1 MSFSSAQAGADIIS
15 TPLPKANPSS
25 FASKEASNIYQQWC
39 SQAGWHWQQQSAVAG
54 LHVADHAHQPPT
66 GGNDGSNGDN
76 SSGGDGGADGGDS
89 TGSGQ
94 GGDADGG
101 NDDGSDGGSG
111 GGGSGGSGASIASS
125 SSVSSLVLAVVA
137 AVVLQRLL

>member
-1 MSFSSAQAGADIIS
+1 MSFSSAQAGVDIIS
-15 TPLPKANPSS
+15 APLPKADPSS

-39 SQAGWHWQQQSAVAG
+39 SQAGWHWQQQIAVAG
-54 LHVADHAHQPPT
+54 LHVANRAHQPPT

-76 SSGGDGGADGGDS
+76 GSGGDGGADGGDS
-89 TGSGQ
+89 TGGGQ
-94 GGDADGG
+94 GGDA
-101 NDDGSDGGSG
+101 DDGSDGGSG
-111 GGGSGGSGASIASS
+111 GGGSGGSGASIARS